1 MKIAVLGAGAWGTAL
16 ASALARSTQEKFAQ
30 TQASPPSVLLW
41 GRDPALMVALAA
53 QQKNQRY
60 LPGIALAPTL
70 HYSSDWQAV
79 LAYSSQP
86 DALIILATS
95 VAGLRPTLQALAE
108 SHNRAGVI
116 WLCKGLEE
124 STQRL
129 PHQVVAEVLGD
140 SVCAG
145 ALSGP
150 SFASEVAQGLPVAL
164 TFATRQPI
172 FAETVVQA
180 LHSQHLRVYATDDVA
195 GVEIGGAIKNILAI
209 ATGISE
215 GLGLGLNARAAII
228 TRGLAEMTR
237 YGVAAGA
244 RPETFMGL
252 AGVGDLILTCT
263 GALSRNRKV
272 GLLLAE
278 GLRLPEILQQLG
290 HVAEG
295 VRCAQSVQQQAQH
308 YGIEMPIVHAVCRVL
323 FEGVTPK
330 EAIQSLLARDP
341 AQEVG
346 SRI

>member
-1 MKIAVLGAGAWGTAL
+1 MKIAVLGAGAWGSAL
-16 ASALARSTQEKFAQ
+16 ASALAKTERHA
-30 TQASPPSVLLW
+30 VLLW
-41 GRDPALMVALAA
+41 GRDASLMATLAT
-53 QQKNQRY
+53 QSENTRY
-60 LPGIALAPTL
+60 LPGIALASTL
-70 HYSSDWQAV
+70 KFSSDWAAV
-79 LAYSSQP
+79 LAHSSQP
-86 DALIILATS
+86 NDLIIIATS
-95 VAGLRPTLQALAE
+95 VAGLRPMLQQLAV
-108 SHNRAGVI
+108 HGNTAGII

-124 STQRL
+124 QTQLL
-129 PHQVVAEVLGD
+129 PHQIVAEILGD
-140 SVCAG
+140 QARAG

-164 TFATRQPI
+164 TFATRHAS
-172 FAETVVQA
+172 FADEVVQT
-180 LHSQHLRVYATDDVA
+180 LHSQSLRVYATDDVT
-195 GVEIGGAIKNILAI
+195 GVEIGGAVKNILAI

-215 GLGLGLNARAAII
+215 GLGLGLNSRAAII
-228 TRGLAEMTR
+228 TRGLAEITR

-252 AGVGDLILTCT
+252 AGVGDMILTCT

-278 GLRLPEILQQLG
+278 GLCLSEILQQLG

-295 VRCAQSVQQQAQH
+295 VRCAQSVRQQAQH
-308 YGIEMPIVHAVCRVL
+308 YGVDMPIVNAVCRVL

-330 EAIQSLLARDP
+330 AAIQSLLARDP